1 MKIFSTCLVLIV
13 VAFSTTAEAK
23 LYKWVDDKGVTHYG
37 EVIPP
42 EYTNKSNVLLN
53 DKGRLIKRN
62 EEINNTERRANDEDE
77 AKKRIDN
84 EAKLELNRKDKALL
98 NTFSNEKE
106 IDLARDRN
114 LHQVETLISS
124 IQSLQRAA
132 RESLKNYQQ
141 EAEGIKRAGRKIPV
155 SLQADIAEGENKL
168 AKLQLDL
175 GKAQEKATS
184 VKASYDADKTRFREL
199 NGSAKNK

>member
-1 MKIFSTCLVLIV
+1 MKIFSASLVLIV

-42 EYTNKSNVLLN
+42 EYTNKSNALLS
-53 DKGRLIKRN
+53 DQGRLIKKK
-62 EEINNTERRANDEDE
+62 EEIIIKDQRTNEQDE

-84 EAKLELNRKDKALL
+84 EAMLEQSRKDKALQ

-114 LHQVETLISS
+114 LHQVESLISS
-124 IQSLQRAA
+124 IQTLQKAA
-132 RESLKNYQQ
+132 RENLKNYQQ
-141 EAEGIKRAGRKIPV
+141 EAAERKRTGKKLHA
-155 SLQADIAEGENKL
+155 SLQADITESENKL

-175 GKAQEKATS
+175 VKAQEKAAA
-184 VKASYDADKTRFREL
+184 VKASYEADKMRFREL
-199 NGSAKNK
+199 SGSVKK

>member
-1 MKIFSTCLVLIV
+1 MNIFSACLVLIV
-13 VAFSTTAEAK
+13 VAFSTTVEAK

-42 EYTNKSNVLLN
+42 EYTNKSNALLS
-53 DKGRLIKRN
+53 DQGRVIKKK
-62 EEINNTERRANDEDE
+62 EEIIIKDQRANEEDE

-84 EAKLELNRKDKALL
+84 EAKLEQSRKDKALQ

-114 LHQVETLISS
+114 LHQVESLISS
-124 IQSLQRAA
+124 IQSLQKTA
-132 RESLKNYQQ
+132 RENLKNYQQ
-141 EAEGIKRAGRKIPV
+141 EAAERKRTGRKLHA
-155 SLQADIAEGENKL
+155 SLQADITESENKL

-175 GKAQEKATS
+175 VKAQEKAAA
-184 VKASYDADKTRFREL
+184 VKASYEADKIRFREL
-199 NGSAKNK
+199 SGSAKK

>member
-1 MKIFSTCLVLIV
+1 MKILSVYLVFIAVVFSTV
-13 VAFSTTAEAK
+13 VEAK

-42 EYTNKSNVLLN
+42 EYANKSNALLS

-62 EEINNTERRANDEDE
+62 EEINNTERRANEEVE

-84 EAKLELNRKDKALL
+84 EAKLEQSRKDKALL

-114 LHQVETLISS
+114 LHQVESLISS
-124 IQSLQRAA
+124 VQSLQKSA

-141 EAEGIKRAGRKIPV
+141 EAEERKRAGKKLHA
-155 SLQADIAEGENKL
+155 SLQADITESENKL

-175 GKAQEKATS
+175 VKAQEKAAS
-184 VKASYDADKTRFREL
+184 VKASYEADKIRFREL
-199 NGSAKNK
+199 NGSAKK

>member
-1 MKIFSTCLVLIV
+1 MKIFSASLMLIAV
-13 VAFSTTAEAK
+13 VFSTTAEAK

-42 EYTNKSNVLLN
+42 EYTNKSNVLLS

-62 EEINNTERRANDEDE
+62 EEINNTERRANGEDE
-77 AKKRIDN
+77 AQKRIDN
-84 EAKLELNRKDKALL
+84 EAKLEQSRKDKALL

-114 LHQVETLISS
+114 LHQVESLISS
-124 IQSLQRAA
+124 IQSLQKSA
-132 RESLKNYQQ
+132 RESLKNYLQ
-141 EAEGIKRAGRKIPV
+141 EAEEIKRAGRKLPV
-155 SLQADIAEGENKL
+155 SLQADITEGEHKL

-175 GKAQEKATS
+175 VKAQEKAAA
-184 VKASYDADKTRFREL
+184 VKASYEADKMRFREL
-199 NGSAKNK
+199 SGSAKK

>member
-1 MKIFSTCLVLIV
+1 MKIFSACLVLIV

-42 EYTNKSNVLLN
+42 EYTNKSNAQLS
-53 DKGRLIKRN
+53 DKGRVIKRTEEVNNKERSAN
-62 EEINNTERRANDEDE
+62 EEDE

-84 EAKLELNRKDKALL
+84 EAKLEQSRKDKALQ

-114 LHQVETLISS
+114 LHQVESLISS
-124 IQSLQRAA
+124 IQSLQKTA
-132 RESLKNYQQ
+132 RENLKNYQQ
-141 EAEGIKRAGRKIPV
+141 EAEERKRAGRKLHA
-155 SLQADIAEGENKL
+155 SLQADITESENKL

-175 GKAQEKATS
+175 VKAQEKAAA
-184 VKASYDADKTRFREL
+184 VKASYEADKIRFREL
-199 NGSAKNK
+199 SGGAKK

>member
-1 MKIFSTCLVLIV
+1 MKIFSVCLALIV
-13 VAFSTTAEAK
+13 IVFSTAVEAK

-42 EYTNKSNVLLN
+42 EYANKSNALLS

-62 EEINNTERRANDEDE
+62 EEINNTERRANEEVE

-84 EAKLELNRKDKALL
+84 EAKLEQSRKDKALL

-114 LHQVETLISS
+114 LHQVESLISS
-124 IQSLQRAA
+124 VQSLQKSA

-141 EAEGIKRAGRKIPV
+141 EAEERKRAGKKLHA
-155 SLQADIAEGENKL
+155 SLQADITESENKL

-175 GKAQEKATS
+175 VKAQEKAAS
-184 VKASYDADKTRFREL
+184 VKASYEADKIRFREL
-199 NGSAKNK
+199 NGSAKK

>member
-1 MKIFSTCLVLIV
+1 MKIFSVCLALIV
-13 VAFSTTAEAK
+13 IVFSTAVEAK

-42 EYTNKSNVLLN
+42 EYANKSNALLS

-62 EEINNTERRANDEDE
+62 EEINNTERRANEEVE

-84 EAKLELNRKDKALL
+84 EAKLEQSRKDKALL

-114 LHQVETLISS
+114 LHQVESLISS
-124 IQSLQRAA
+124 VQSLQKSA

-141 EAEGIKRAGRKIPV
+141 EAEERKRAGKKLHA
-155 SLQADIAEGENKL
+155 SLQADITESENKL

-175 GKAQEKATS
+175 VKAQEKAAS
-184 VKASYDADKTRFREL
+184 VKASYEADKMRFREL
-199 NGSAKNK
+199 NGSAKK

>member
-1 MKIFSTCLVLIV
+1 MKIFSACLVLIV

-42 EYTNKSNVLLN
+42 EYTNKSNAQLS
-53 DKGRLIKRN
+53 DKGRVIKRT
-62 EEINNTERRANDEDE
+62 EEINNKERRANEEDE

-84 EAKLELNRKDKALL
+84 EAKLEQSRKDKALQ
-98 NTFSNEKE
+98 NTFSSEKE

-114 LHQVETLISS
+114 LHQVESLISS
-124 IQSLQRAA
+124 IQSLQKTA
-132 RESLKNYQQ
+132 RENLKNYQQ
-141 EAEGIKRAGRKIPV
+141 EAEERKRAGKKLHA
-155 SLQADIAEGENKL
+155 SLQADITESENKL

-175 GKAQEKATS
+175 VKAQEKAAA
-184 VKASYDADKTRFREL
+184 VKASYEADKMRFREL
-199 NGSAKNK
+199 SGGAKK

>member
-1 MKIFSTCLVLIV
+1 MKIFSACLVLIV

-42 EYTNKSNVLLN
+42 EYTNKSNAQLS
-53 DKGRLIKRN
+53 DKGRVIKRTEEVNNKERSAN
-62 EEINNTERRANDEDE
+62 EEDE

-84 EAKLELNRKDKALL
+84 EAKLEQSRKDKALQ

-114 LHQVETLISS
+114 LHQVESLISS
-124 IQSLQRAA
+124 IQSLQKTA
-132 RESLKNYQQ
+132 RENLKNYQQ
-141 EAEGIKRAGRKIPV
+141 EAEERKRAGRKLHA
-155 SLQADIAEGENKL
+155 SLQADITESENKL

-175 GKAQEKATS
+175 VKAQEKAAA
-184 VKASYDADKTRFREL
+184 VKASYEADKIRFREL
-199 NGSAKNK
+199 SGSAKK

>member
-1 MKIFSTCLVLIV
+1 MKIFSACLVLIV
-13 VAFSTTAEAK
+13 VGFSTAVEAK

-42 EYTNKSNVLLN
+42 EYTNKSNALLS
-53 DKGRLIKRN
+53 DRGRLIKRN
-62 EEINNTERRANDEDE
+62 EEINSKDQFANEQDE
-77 AKKRIDN
+77 AKKRIEN
-84 EAKLELNRKDKALL
+84 EAKFELSRKDNALQ

-114 LHQVETLISS
+114 LHQVESLISS
-124 IQSLQRAA
+124 IQSLQRTA
-132 RESLKNYQQ
+132 RESLKSYQQ
-141 EAEGIKRAGRKIPV
+141 EAEGIKRAGRKLPV
-155 SLQADIAEGENKL
+155 SLQADITEGENKL

-175 GKAQEKATS
+175 VKAQEKAAS
-184 VKASYDADKTRFREL
+184 VKASYEADKMRFREL

>member
-1 MKIFSTCLVLIV
+1 MKIFSACLVLIV
-13 VAFSTTAEAK
+13 VVFSTAVEAK

-42 EYTNKSNVLLN
+42 EYANKSNALLS

-62 EEINNTERRANDEDE
+62 EEINNTERRANGEE
-77 AKKRIDN
+77 AAKKRIDN
-84 EAKLELNRKDKALL
+84 EAKLEQSRKDKALL

-114 LHQVETLISS
+114 LHQVESLISS
-124 IQSLQRAA
+124 IQSLQKSA

-141 EAEGIKRAGRKIPV
+141 EAEERKRAGKKLHA
-155 SLQADIAEGENKL
+155 SLQADITESENKL

-175 GKAQEKATS
+175 VKAQEKAAS
-184 VKASYDADKTRFREL
+184 VKASYEADKMRFREL
-199 NGSAKNK
+199 NGGAKK

>member
-1 MKIFSTCLVLIV
+1 MKIFSACLVLIV

-42 EYTNKSNVLLN
+42 EYTNKSNALLS
-53 DKGRLIKRN
+53 DKGRVIKKN
-62 EEINNTERRANDEDE
+62 EEIIIKDQRAKEEDE

-84 EAKLELNRKDKALL
+84 EAMLEQSRKDQALQ

-114 LHQVETLISS
+114 LHQIASLISS
-124 IQSLQRAA
+124 IQTLQKTA
-132 RESLKNYQQ
+132 RDNLKNYQQ
-141 EAEGIKRAGRKIPV
+141 EAEARKRAGKKLPA
-155 SLQADIAEGENKL
+155 SLQADITESENKS

-175 GKAQEKATS
+175 VKAQEKAAAI
-184 VKASYDADKTRFREL
+184 KASYEADKMRFREL
-199 NGSAKNK
+199 SGSAKK

>member
-1 MKIFSTCLVLIV
+1 MKIYSACLVLIIV
-13 VAFSTTAEAK
+13 VFSTAVEAK

-42 EYTNKSNVLLN
+42 EYTNKSNVLLS

-62 EEINNTERRANDEDE
+62 EEINNTGRRANEEDE

-84 EAKLELNRKDKALL
+84 EVKLEQSRKDKALL

-114 LHQVETLISS
+114 LHQVESLISS
-124 IQSLQRAA
+124 IQSLQKSA

-141 EAEGIKRAGRKIPV
+141 ESEERKRAGKKLHA
-155 SLQADIAEGENKL
+155 SLQADITECENKL

-175 GKAQEKATS
+175 VKAQEKAAS
-184 VKASYDADKTRFREL
+184 VKASYEADKIRFREL
-199 NGSAKNK
+199 NGSAKK

>member
-1 MKIFSTCLVLIV
+1 MKIFSACLVLIA
-13 VAFSTTAEAK
+13 VAFSSTAEAK

-42 EYTNKSNVLLN
+42 EYTNKSNVLLS
-53 DKGRLIKRN
+53 DKGRLIKKN
-62 EEINNTERRANDEDE
+62 EEINNKDQRANEEDE

-84 EAKLELNRKDKALL
+84 EAKLEQSRKDKALQ
-98 NTFSNEKE
+98 NTFSSEKE

-114 LHQVETLISS
+114 LHQVESLISS
-124 IQSLQRAA
+124 IQSMQKTA

-141 EAEGIKRAGRKIPV
+141 EAEERKRAGRKLHA
-155 SLQADIAEGENKL
+155 SLQADITESENKL

-175 GKAQEKATS
+175 VKAQEKAAS
-184 VKASYDADKTRFREL
+184 VKASYEADKMRFREL
-199 NGSAKNK
+199 SGSAKK

>member
-1 MKIFSTCLVLIV
+1 MSIFSACLVLIV

-42 EYTNKSNVLLN
+42 EYANKSNVLLS
-53 DKGRLIKRN
+53 DKGLLIKRT
-62 EEINNTERRANDEDE
+62 EEINNKERRANEEDE

-84 EAKLELNRKDKALL
+84 EAKLEQSRKDKALQ
-98 NTFSNEKE
+98 NTFSSAEE

-114 LHQVETLISS
+114 LHQVESLISS
-124 IQSLQRAA
+124 IQSLQKTA
-132 RESLKNYQQ
+132 RENLKNYQQ
-141 EAEGIKRAGRKIPV
+141 EAAERKRAGRKLPV
-155 SLQADIAEGENKL
+155 SLQADITESENKL

-175 GKAQEKATS
+175 VKAQEKAVT
-184 VKASYDADKTRFREL
+184 VKSNYEADKMRFREL
-199 NGSAKNK
+199 SGSAKK

>member
-1 MKIFSTCLVLIV
+1 MKIFSACLMLIA

-42 EYTNKSNVLLN
+42 EYTNKSNAQLS
-53 DKGRLIKRN
+53 DKGRVIKRT
-62 EEINNTERRANDEDE
+62 EEINNKERRANEEED
-77 AKKRIDN
+77 AKKHIDN
-84 EAKLELNRKDKALL
+84 EAKLEQSRKDKALL

-114 LHQVETLISS
+114 LHQVESLISS
-124 IQSLQRAA
+124 IQSLQKAA
-132 RESLKNYQQ
+132 RENLKNYQQ
-141 EAEGIKRAGRKIPV
+141 EAEERKRAGRKLHA
-155 SLQADIAEGENKL
+155 SLQADITESENKL

-175 GKAQEKATS
+175 VKAQEKAAA
-184 VKASYDADKTRFREL
+184 VKASYEADKVRFREL
-199 NGSAKNK
+199 NGSSKK

>member
-1 MKIFSTCLVLIV
+1 MKIYSACLVLIV
-13 VAFSTTAEAK
+13 VAFSTAVEAK

-42 EYTNKSNVLLN
+42 EYANKSNALLS

-62 EEINNTERRANDEDE
+62 EEINNTERRANEEDA
-77 AKKRIDN
+77 AKKRTDI
-84 EAKLELNRKDKALL
+84 EAKHEQSRKDNALL

-114 LHQVETLISS
+114 LHQVESLISS
-124 IQSLQRAA
+124 IQSLQKSA

-141 EAEGIKRAGRKIPV
+141 ESEERKRAGKKLHA
-155 SLQADIAEGENKL
+155 SLQADITESENKL

-175 GKAQEKATS
+175 FKAQEKAAS
-184 VKASYDADKTRFREL
+184 VKASYEADKMRFREL
-199 NGSAKNK
+199 NGSAKK

>member
-1 MKIFSTCLVLIV
+1 MNIFSACLVLIV

-42 EYTNKSNVLLN
+42 EYANKSNVLLS
-53 DKGRLIKRN
+53 DKGLLIKRT
-62 EEINNTERRANDEDE
+62 EEINNKERRANVEDE

-84 EAKLELNRKDKALL
+84 EAKLEQSRKDKALQ
-98 NTFSNEKE
+98 NTFSSAEE

-114 LHQVETLISS
+114 LHQVESLISS
-124 IQSLQRAA
+124 IQSLQKTA
-132 RESLKNYQQ
+132 RENLKNYQQ
-141 EAEGIKRAGRKIPV
+141 EAAERKRAGRKLPV
-155 SLQADIAEGENKL
+155 SLQADITESENKL

-175 GKAQEKATS
+175 VKAQEKAVT
-184 VKASYDADKTRFREL
+184 VKSNYEADKMRFREL
-199 NGSAKNK
+199 SGSAKK